1 MPSLLEIDP
10 ASITKDNI
18 PSILGAIVTELR
30 AINQKI
36 DDGIKQDLQTAL
48 AIDARLQ
55 KVEQTLDSHEKMFWG
70 PIKISKCH
78 VIPFL
83 KNNKYVVTLFFAAAT
98 FWLSAVDYIVR
109 AVQWAFQPPFKP

>member
-10 ASITKDNI
+10 ATITKDNI
-18 PSILGAIVTELR
+18 PSILGAIVVELR

-36 DDGIKQDLQTAL
+36 DDGLKQDLQTAS

-83 KNNKYVVTLFFAAAT
+83 KNNKYVVTFVFAAAT
-98 FWLSAVDYIVR
+98 FWMSAIDYIVR